1 MFFDYICIDNYSE
14 MEPKIRKMAMVGHK
28 YNMNEQDQASQDLNY
43 WLTKS
48 PLERLSSV
56 TFLVRQYL
64 KPGQR
69 MDKTKFKKS
78 TIRK

>member
-1 MFFDYICIDNYSE
+1 
-14 MEPKIRKMAMVGHK
+14 MEPKIRKMAMVAHK
-28 YNMNEQDQASQDLNY
+28 YNMNEHDQAVQDLNY

-48 PLERLSSV
+48 PLERLSAV
-56 TFLVRQYL
+56 TFLIGQYL

-78 TIRK
+78 IIQK

>member
-1 MFFDYICIDNYSE
+1 
-14 MEPKIRKMAMVGHK
+14 MEPKIRKMAMVVHK
-28 YNMNEQDQASQDLNY
+28 YNMDEHDQGSQDLDY

-48 PLERLSSV
+48 PLERLSAV

-78 TIRK
+78 IIQE